1 MAAIAKALAG
11 LLRKLANVALPAVLV
26 LVALG
31 GTAGAQA
38 AQSPAPKPDMERSCP
53 GLVAQARP
61 SVVRAA
67 FQLAA
72 LNADQARISYIG
84 HATFLL
90 ESPQGVRIAT
100 DYNDYV
106 RPAVIP
112 DIATMNHAHDTHYTD
127 HPDPA
132 IKYVLRGWGPSSD
145 EPAIW
150 DVQYR
155 DVRVRNVP
163 TNIRSF
169 GGTTEKYGN
178 SIFIFEMANLC
189 IAHLGHLHHT
199 LTKQQLDD
207 IGRVDVVMAPVDG
220 SLTLDLEGMMEVL
233 AALKPQIV
241 IPMHFFDQYTLA
253 RFLDR
258 ARESFDVE
266 RAEVPTVVVSRA
278 TLPAKPKVMVLP
290 GH

>member
-1 MAAIAKALAG
+1 MNGFAG
-11 LLRKLANVALPAVLV
+11 LLRMLALALAAAAPA
-26 LVALG
+26 
-31 GTAGAQA
+31 TAAHP
-38 AQSPAPKPDMERSCP
+38 QSTEQQAPKPEMRRACP
-53 GLVAQARP
+53 GFVAANRP
-61 SVVRAA
+61 SIVPAA
-67 FQLAA
+67 FDLAA
-72 LNADQARISYIG
+72 LDPDQVRITYIG
-84 HATFLL
+84 HATFEI
-90 ESPQGVRIAT
+90 ESPQGVRVAT
-100 DYNDYV
+100 DYNDFV
-106 RPAVIP
+106 RPPVPP

-132 IKYVLRGWGPSSD
+132 IKYVLHGWSD
-145 EPAIW
+145 TPGKPAIW
-150 DVQYR
+150 DLQYR
-155 DVRVRNVP
+155 DVHVRNVP

-220 SLTLDLEGMMEVL
+220 SLTLDLEGMVEVL
-233 AALKPQIV
+233 AALKPQLI

-258 ARESFDVE
+258 ARENWEVE

-278 TLPAKPKVMVLP
+278 TLPAKPKVLVLP